1 MIQNMMTIMTMTKT
15 EIVFL
20 VWIAG
25 SVVNTVIL
33 LVSWASYQKEYRD
46 ANSKYFCPVM
56 SLGFMAS
63 WFLTLAWICGAIRK
77 LITKK

>member
-1 MIQNMMTIMTMTKT
+1 MTKT
-15 EIVFL
+15 EVVFL

-33 LVSWASYQKEYRD
+33 LVSWSSYQKEYGD

-63 WFLTLAWICGAIRK
+63 WFLTFAWIYGSVRK

>member
-1 MIQNMMTIMTMTKT
+1 MTKT

-25 SVVNTVIL
+25 SVVNTIVL
-33 LVSWASYQKEYRD
+33 LVSWASYQKEYRK

-56 SLGFMAS
+56 SMGLIAS
-63 WFLTLAWICGAIRK
+63 WFLTLAWIYGAVNK

>member
-1 MIQNMMTIMTMTKT
+1 MTKT
-15 EIVFL
+15 EIIFL

-25 SVVNTVIL
+25 SVVNTIIL
-33 LVSWASYQKEYRD
+33 LVSWASYQKEYRK

-56 SLGFMAS
+56 SLGFIAS
-63 WFLTLAWICGAIRK
+63 WFLTLAWIYGAVNK